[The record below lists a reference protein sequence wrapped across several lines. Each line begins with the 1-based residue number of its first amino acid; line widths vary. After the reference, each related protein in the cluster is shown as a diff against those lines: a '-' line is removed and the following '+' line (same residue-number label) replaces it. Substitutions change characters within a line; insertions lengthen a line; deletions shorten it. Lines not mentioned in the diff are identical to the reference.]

1 MLVIATVALLALAFL
16 FPVYGQS
23 LSSFV
28 EPIREQGCEPQ
39 GSAIRAYDEEHPI
52 QEQAEKP
59 ETLTAESLEET
70 ETPIQEQTQTQE
82 QLQECECDNEECQEY
97 QYQHQQGKEQQ

>member
-1 MLVIATVALLALAFL
+1 M
-16 FPVYGQS
+16 
-23 LSSFV
+23 
-28 EPIREQGCEPQ
+28 EQDRDQECEPK
-39 GSAIRAYDEEHPI
+39 GSAIRAYDEEPPI
-52 QEQAEKP
+52 KAQVEKP

-82 QLQECECDNEECQEY
+82 QLQECECENEECQEY